1 MNEMNLQ
8 ELTQDL
14 TLDFFKKINAS
25 VSQKGDIF
33 TILVPENH
41 HHLFGNEPLSIT
53 FNHKTASESSC
64 ELVVPGSKLLHQ
76 IINLCKMKGSITK
89 GVTENFNKNSDS
101 SHIKSGIRFY
111 FYTVFKG
118 VEHFS
123 ELGHVDLDINSSEV
137 LDIKQNLL
145 LDSTVDIEHINF
157 ELMPSLYLKASN
169 DVRKNFEVDEKKFV
183 ESALAKK
190 QNEIEELQQ
199 EYEKMISETESSI
212 KENEKNLLA
221 ESDKYKLYD
230 DSMKKIHNLREE
242 QANLIQGISNKY
254 KMLLSYNLIGITIF
268 LFN

>member
-1 MNEMNLQ
+1 MNLQ

-14 TLDFFKKINAS
+14 TLDFFKKINAG

-53 FNHKTASESSC
+53 FSAEAAAKSSC
-64 ELVVPGSKLLHQ
+64 ELVVPGSKLLYQ
-76 IINLCKMKGSITK
+76 IINLCKTKGPITK

-101 SHIKSGIRFY
+101 SHIKHGIRFY

-123 ELGHVDLDINSSEV
+123 ELGHIDLDINSSEV

-157 ELMPSLYLKASN
+157 ELMPSLYLKASK
-169 DVRKNFEVDEKKFV
+169 VIRKNFEVNEKKFV
-183 ESALAKK
+183 ETATVKK
-190 QNEIEELQQ
+190 QTEIEEISQ
-199 EYEKMISETESSI
+199 EYKKMISETESSI
-212 KENEKNLLA
+212 KENEKNLLT
-221 ESDKYKLYD
+221 ENDKYKLYD
-230 DSMKKIHNLREE
+230 DSTKKINHLREE
-242 QANLIQGISNKY
+242 QTNLIQGISSKY
-254 KMLLSYNLIGITIF
+254 KILISYNLICITVF